1 MGTRVERSWWVGP
14 DHGCRRAS
22 RSLSDED
29 SPNDQTPCS
38 VPWRR
43 SCIDGH
49 PGGLTMSEAIWNL
62 GALSIGTGV
71 LTVLASVGFAVYLVL
86 AGPERRP
93 Q

>member
-1 MGTRVERSWWVGP
+1 
-14 DHGCRRAS
+14 
-22 RSLSDED
+22 
-29 SPNDQTPCS
+29 
-38 VPWRR
+38 
-43 SCIDGH
+43 
-49 PGGLTMSEAIWNL
+49 MSEAIWNL